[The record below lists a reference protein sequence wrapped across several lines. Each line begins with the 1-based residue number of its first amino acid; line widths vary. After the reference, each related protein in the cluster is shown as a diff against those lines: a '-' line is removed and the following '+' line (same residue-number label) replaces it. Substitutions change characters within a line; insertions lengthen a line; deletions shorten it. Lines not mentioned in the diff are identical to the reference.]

1 MFSLQALAATTATNC
16 RLFNG
21 SGCTNFNDTI
31 LLFVLPT
38 MQAITIGLAII
49 FLLYGAI
56 QYILSAGEE
65 KATKAATAMLTNAAI
80 GMVIA
85 LLIVVIIQVLQNLLG
100 GATPASAPANLI
112 PTYPASTTSGS

>member
-1 MFSLQALAATTATNC
+1 MFTLQVLAANANC
-16 RLFNG
+16 GLFKG
-21 SGCTNFNDTI
+21 TGCQNFNETI
-31 LLFVLPT
+31 LNFILPT

-65 KATKAATAMLTNAAI
+65 KATKAATATLTNAAI

-100 GATPASAPANLI
+100 AGTGTSTTVPSNLI
-112 PTYPASTTSGS
+112 PS